1 MSTEKKTEKVQQ
13 WKQQVRET
21 FKKAFFNLLEQKV
34 SSKPPDYEWLTR
46 LYAEIKEKLMALLKK
61 DSDVRNEINE
71 SMDTELF
78 MQMISNDA
86 FSISDFYKLITY
98 VFAKCVQL
106 QAPFRDEKTNEKLL
120 EIIEH
125 INSGDAVFSTIVPL
139 FIKNANYC
147 IDNIYEDMKN
157 IKKNIQKNITQQ

>member
-1 MSTEKKTEKVQQ
+1 MSADEKVQQ

-34 SSKPPDYEWLTR
+34 SSNPPDYEWLTR

-86 FSISDFYKLITY
+86 LSISDF
-98 VFAKCVQL
+98 
-106 QAPFRDEKTNEKLL
+106 
-120 EIIEH
+120 
-125 INSGDAVFSTIVPL
+125 
-139 FIKNANYC
+139 
-147 IDNIYEDMKN
+147 
-157 IKKNIQKNITQQ
+157 